1 MRRARSPGRRLNMR
15 ENSSKQ
21 VAAQNGWKEKSFA
34 GDAIAELRRYS
45 WPGNVRELR
54 NVVERLV
61 LLAGE
66 GAVSGA
72 DVTMALPG
80 ARGSGAE
87 RVGGAGVASAESS
100 GTLADRTE
108 AFERE
113 VLLAE
118 IRRHNFHMT
127 NVARA
132 LGLERS
138 HLYKK
143 CQQLGIDLH
152 SLRGL
157 GRAMTQFELAQAMKR
172 EVGRG
177 LSQAYLSQ
185 IESGAR
191 PHLTHTTREL
201 LARFF
206 RVYPGFLVDDPE
218 GYTPGLQS
226 ELRAIDA
233 KVDSWLF
240 GGAEQFTADP
250 ALQRA
255 LLTIAEHEDSRRAI
269 LLLAEILRTPDLAER
284 LGEVLHPGNHQNGG
298 QPRGSGHPPPASP
311 LRN

>member
-1 MRRARSPGRRLNMR
+1 MKLGDKLRS
-15 ENSSKQ
+15 
-21 VAAQNGWKEKSFA
+21 
-34 GDAIAELRRYS
+34 LRS
-45 WPGNVRELR
+45 
-54 NVVERLV
+54 VE
-61 LLAGE
+61 G
-66 GAVSGA
+66 
-72 DVTMALPG
+72 
-80 ARGSGAE
+80 
-87 RVGGAGVASAESS
+87 
-100 GTLADRTE
+100 
-108 AFERE
+108 
-113 VLLAE
+113 
-118 IRRHNFHMT
+118 
-127 NVARA
+127 
-132 LGLERS
+132 
-138 HLYKK
+138 
-143 CQQLGIDLH
+143 

-157 GRAMTQFELAQAMKR
+157 GRSMTQQELASAMKS
-172 EVGRG
+172 EIGRG

-191 PHLTHTTREL
+191 PHLTRTTREL

-240 GGAEQFTADP
+240 SGAEQFTADP

-255 LLTIAEHEDSRRAI
+255 LKVIAEHEDSRRAI

-298 QPRGSGHPPPASP
+298 QQNGGHPPPAE